1 MAAVAFRTC
10 KTHKTDQPAD
20 SVEWCPHRGREDLFV
35 CGTYQL
41 REGESS
47 PYDKRR
53 GTILLFRFRRED
65 NETTTDDPL
74 LEELH
79 RVERSAVLDQKWN
92 PMHTDRLG
100 VAGSDGMVAV
110 YKLAALDESESTL
123 EPEMAQRLSSEEE
136 GHTLALSLDW
146 NSDGSRLLATDSSGS
161 VNLYGYDD
169 RALERIQRWKAHD
182 FEAWTAA
189 FSRHNANIVYTG
201 GDDSMLCAYDV
212 RCSDEPVL
220 SQRNKKHEAGVTSLL
235 SYGQREHILLTGCY
249 DGKVRLFDERRI
261 GACLSEV
268 FLTGGIWRMRS
279 NPRDPK
285 RILCA
290 CMYENFS
297 LIELR
302 DELEVAKIGEYDLHE
317 NICYGCDWQQ
327 AMDGAAGIKVKTYV
341 ATCSFYD
348 KMLCVSEVVSV

>member
-10 KTHKTDQPAD
+10 KSHKTDQPAD
-20 SVEWCPHRGREDLFV
+20 SVEWCPHPGREDLFV

-53 GTILLFRFRRED
+53 GTILLFRFRED
-65 NETTTDDPL
+65 TETTIDDPL
-74 LEELH
+74 LEEVH

-92 PMHTDRLG
+92 PVHTDRLG
-100 VAGSDGMVAV
+100 VAGSDGLVAV
-110 YKLAALDESESTL
+110 YKLAAPDVDGSEMTL
-123 EPEMAQRLSSEEE
+123 EPELAERLSPEEE

-146 NSDGSRLLATDSSGS
+146 NGDGTRLLATDSSGS
-161 VNLYGYDD
+161 VNLFGYGGTT
-169 RALERIQRWKAHD
+169 LERVHRWKAHD

-189 FSRHNANIVYTG
+189 FSRHNTNIVYSG

-212 RCSDEPVL
+212 RCSGEPVM

-249 DGKVRLFDERRI
+249 DGKVRIFDERRI
-261 GACLSEV
+261 GMACMAEV
-268 FLTGGIWRMRS
+268 SLTGGVWRMRS
-279 NPRDPK
+279 NPRDSK

-302 DELEVAKIGEYDLHE
+302 DELDVAKIGEYDLHE

-327 AMDGAAGIKVKTYV
+327 AVGTGIAKSYV

-348 KMLCVSEVVSV
+348 KMLSVSEVVSV

>member
-1 MAAVAFRTC
+1 MAEVAFRTC
-10 KTHKTDQPAD
+10 KTHNTDQPAD
-20 SVEWCPHRGREDLFV
+20 SVEWCPHPGREDLFV

-53 GTILLFRFRRED
+53 GTILLFRFHED
-65 NETTTDDPL
+65 NGTSNDDPL

-92 PMHTDRLG
+92 PVHTDRLG
-100 VAGSDGMVAV
+100 VAGSDGLVAV
-110 YKLAALDESESTL
+110 YKLAAPDVDGSEWTL
-123 EPEMAQRLSSEEE
+123 EPELTERLSAEEE

-146 NSDGSRLLATDSSGS
+146 NGDGTRLLATDSSGS
-161 VNLYGYDD
+161 VNLFDYDD
-169 RALERIQRWKAHD
+169 RSLERIHRWKAHD

-189 FSRHNANIVYTG
+189 FSRHNSNIIYTG

-261 GACLSEV
+261 GASLGDVS
-268 FLTGGIWRMRS
+268 LTGGVWRMRS

-302 DELEVAKIGEYDLHE
+302 DELEVAKIGEYGLHE
-317 NICYGCDWQQ
+317 NICYGCDWQH
-327 AMDGAAGIKVKTYV
+327 ATATGTTKTYV

-348 KMLCVSEVVSV
+348 KMLCVSEVVRV